1 MIKIDAMKFS
11 RNVVLLLLLVF
22 TGCKLQEPY
31 TRPDISEPAKYYGS
45 EKNTSEDSISV
56 ADTPWRNFF
65 KDSLLISMIDTA
77 LANNI
82 DLQITNEYIEIGLS
96 RLKQAKANFL
106 PSVSATPFK
115 YREDD
120 YSFNYHNYGSN
131 RSRRIYGEGNPA
143 PVSLYTERLEHEIG
157 INMSWEADVWGKLK
171 AQKKAQLMAYMKS
184 MEFQKV
190 VRTSMIA
197 DIATT
202 YSNLLLLK
210 AQLEVF
216 RRNLSLNDSTLN
228 MVELQYDAG
237 EVTSLAVKQTQS
249 QRLRAQSLIP
259 QLEREYIRQENF
271 LNQLLGRYPQ
281 SIEVED
287 FNATMVEEDHV
298 AGMPLEL
305 IRNRPDIAA
314 AEFNLQESYA
324 RLGVASAMRY
334 PSVSLGA
341 SIGLNSFE
349 LEKLLNP
356 TRSGFL
362 LLNGLVFQPIFQQRR
377 LRTNYEVAIAEKKIA
392 ELEFK
397 NTFLLA
403 IGEVSNALVAI
414 EKLKEEYVIAENRVI
429 AAQKAVDDAFLL
441 FRSGMASYLEVIT
454 AQSEALD
461 SELNLE
467 NVKVQLFAA
476 DVELYRSLGG
486 GWK

>member
-1 MIKIDAMKFS
+1 MHNFH
-11 RNVVLLLLLVF
+11 F
-22 TGCKLQEPY
+22 QE
-31 TRPDISEPAKYYGS
+31 
-45 EKNTSEDSISV
+45 V
-56 ADTPWRNFF
+56 
-65 KDSLLISMIDTA
+65 
-77 LANNI
+77 
-82 DLQITNEYIEIGLS
+82 
-96 RLKQAKANFL
+96 
-106 PSVSATPFK
+106 
-115 YREDD
+115 
-120 YSFNYHNYGSN
+120 
-131 RSRRIYGEGNPA
+131 
-143 PVSLYTERLEHEIG
+143 
-157 INMSWEADVWGKLK
+157 
-171 AQKKAQLMAYMKS
+171 
-184 MEFQKV
+184 
-190 VRTSMIA
+190 
-197 DIATT
+197 
-202 YSNLLLLK
+202 
-210 AQLEVF
+210 
-216 RRNLSLNDSTLN
+216 
-228 MVELQYDAG
+228 
-237 EVTSLAVKQTQS
+237 
-249 QRLRAQSLIP
+249 
-259 QLEREYIRQENF
+259 
-271 LNQLLGRYPQ
+271 
-281 SIEVED
+281 
-287 FNATMVEEDHV
+287 
-298 AGMPLEL
+298 MPLEL

>member
-1 MIKIDAMKFS
+1 MKFS
-11 RNVVLLLLLVF
+11 GNIVILLLLVF
-22 TGCKLQEPY
+22 TGCKIHEPY
-31 TRPDISEPAKYYGS
+31 KRPDINEPVNYYGLNKGDDGDTVS
-45 EKNTSEDSISV
+45 MANTH
-56 ADTPWRNFF
+56 WRDFF
-65 KDSLLISMIDTA
+65 NDPLLISLIDTA
-77 LANNI
+77 LVNNI
-82 DLQITNEYIEIGLS
+82 DLQMTNEYIEIGLS

-106 PSVSATPFK
+106 PSVSAAPARF
-115 YREDD
+115 REDNF
-120 YSFNYHNYGSN
+120 SANYHNYGSN

-143 PVSLYTERLEHEIG
+143 PLSLYTERLEHEIG
-157 INMSWEADVWGKLK
+157 VDMSWEIDVWGKLK
-171 AQKKAQLMAYMKS
+171 SQKKASLLSYMKS
-184 MEFQKV
+184 MEFQKA

-197 DIATT
+197 EIATT
-202 YSNLLLLK
+202 YANLLLLK
-210 AQLEVF
+210 AQLAVF
-216 RRNLSLNDSTLN
+216 RRNLLLNDSTLR

-249 QRLRAQSLIP
+249 QKLRAQSLIP

-271 LNQLLGRYPQ
+271 LNRLLGGYPK
-281 SIEVED
+281 SIDVKEL
-287 FNATMVEEDHV
+287 NATMIEEDYV

-324 RLGVASAMRY
+324 KLGVANAMRY
-334 PSVSLGA
+334 PSVSIGA
-341 SIGLNSFE
+341 SVGLNSFE

-356 TRSGFL
+356 ARSGFL

-377 LRTNYEVAIAEKKIA
+377 LKTNYEVALSEKNIA

-397 NTFLLA
+397 DKFLQA
-403 IGEVSNALVAI
+403 INEVSDALVAI
-414 EKLKEEYVIAENRVI
+414 EKLKEEYTIAQDRVS
-429 AAQKAVDDAFLL
+429 AAQKAVNDAFLL

-454 AQSEALD
+454 AQGEALD

-486 GWK
+486 GWR